1 MKPAMHYAK
10 RPQKPVPEGPA
21 PEQDEVTGS
30 VDSVVYR
37 NDETGYV
44 VLNLKIEGGTANGAP
59 TAVVVGKCAAIWE
72 GEEIKANGK
81 WIRHPQHGLQFNAEN
96 IACVVPSSLEGI
108 RRYLASGMI
117 RGVGKVYAKK
127 IVEHFG
133 PQTLEIIDKNSA
145 RLLEVPGIGKDR
157 KRKIKESW
165 DAQHGIRD
173 AMIFLQANGVGTA
186 QASRIF
192 RIYGGN
198 TIALVKQNPYRLCNE
213 IWGIGF
219 LKADA
224 IAMKIGIARDAPER
238 ARAGIFYT
246 LDTLADEGHCFCY
259 EPELI
264 LNAEKLIGI
273 SVEILVEALRVEVE
287 AGSLVND
294 AGRIYLKRLHRAET
308 SIARRILDILDTR
321 TPFKPIAVEAAVDW
335 AMKKMAVELSPKQCD
350 ALKMALGSKV
360 SIITGGPGVGKT
372 TIIRALCDI
381 WCARRLDVRL
391 AAPTGRAARR
401 MAESTG
407 RDAQTIHRLL
417 KYMPQTKSFDHNA
430 ENPIEA
436 DIVIVDESS
445 MLDVELAADFIAAIR
460 PATTVVFVGDIDQL
474 PSVGPGNV
482 LRDLIASGA
491 VPCTKLD
498 VIFRQKL
505 GGNIVR
511 NAHLVNSGLEFDAQ
525 SGDASDF
532 FFVKCEDPDRILANV
547 VELVRHRIPQ
557 KFGLSPLEDVQVL
570 TPMRKNLLGADNLN
584 LVLQEALNA
593 KGPGVQRMGRTYR
606 VGDRVMQIH
615 NNYDRDVFNGDLGFI
630 AGIDA
635 ENGKLSVDFDGRK
648 VAYDFADLDELVHAF
663 ATSIHKSQGSEYP
676 AVVIVLATQHFK
688 LLQRNL
694 LYTAITRGKK
704 LVCVVGS
711 PRAVAIAI
719 KNNET
724 RGRRTALAERLGMPA
739 PIDEPGTL
747 DAADALLDDEGWAAN
762 EPPIR

>member
-1 MKPAMHYAK
+1 MRPSRPTPKPAPA
-10 RPQKPVPEGPA
+10 GPI
-21 PEQDEVTGS
+21 PEQDEITGT

-44 VLNLKIEGGTANGAP
+44 VLNLKVEGGTATGAP
-59 TAVVVGKCAAIWE
+59 SAVLVGKSAAIWE
-72 GEEIKANGK
+72 GEEIKAQGR
-81 WIRHPQHGLQFNAEN
+81 WIRHPQHGLQFNAET

-127 IVEHFG
+127 IVDHFG
-133 PQTLEIIDKNSA
+133 AQTLDIIDKNSA

-186 QASRIF
+186 QAAKIF
-192 RIYGGN
+192 RAYGAN
-198 TIALVKQNPYRLCNE
+198 TIALVKQNPYRLCSD

-224 IAMKIGIARDAPER
+224 IAMKVGVDRNAPER

-246 LDTLADEGHCFCY
+246 LETLAEEGHCFCY

-273 SVEILVEALRVEVE
+273 SVEILAEALLAETE

-294 AGRIYLKRLHRAET
+294 AGRIYLKRLHQAET
-308 SIARRILDILDTR
+308 AIARRVLDILDTR
-321 TPFKPIAVEAAVDW
+321 TPFKPIAVDAAVDW
-335 AMKKMAVELSPKQCD
+335 AVKKMAIDLSPRQRD
-350 ALKMALGSKV
+350 ALKMALGAKV

-381 WCARRLDVRL
+381 WSARRLDVRL

-407 RDAQTIHRLL
+407 REAQTIHRLL

-430 ENPIEA
+430 DNPIPA
-436 DIVIVDESS
+436 DVVIVDESS
-445 MLDVELAADFIAAIR
+445 MLDVELASDFLAAIR

-505 GGNIVR
+505 GGSIVR
-511 NAHLVNSGLEFDAQ
+511 NAHLVNAGSEFGAPV
-525 SGDASDF
+525 GDHDDF
-532 FFVKCEDPDRILANV
+532 FFIRCEEPERILANV

-584 LVLQEALNA
+584 LVLQEALNS
-593 KGPGVQRMGRTYR
+593 KGPGVQRLGRTYR

-648 VAYDFADLDELVHAF
+648 VVYDFTDLDELVHAY
-663 ATSIHKSQGSEYP
+663 AISIHKSQGSEYP

-739 PIDEPGTL
+739 PIEEPGTL
-747 DAADALLDDEGWAAN
+747 DATDALLDDG
-762 EPPIR
+762 PGR